1 MTTIVV
7 WGEDDHD
14 KRAKSLATAYA
25 TTAQSIKDG
34 ASKVAGLDKLVFWG
48 HGEISKFCGL
58 RAPDFVKLVGEW
70 KAANDGLTTVEMLT
84 CNARHRQRGSDSY
97 TEQVVTELSRKR
109 NRTADK
115 VNFRAL
121 PVATTKSGKTCDW
134 SILKWHDASATWA
147 YVGAI
152 DVSGDVI
159 TADSLMHA
167 AVAALEDFKTPRGT
181 NPCYR
186 TSYAAYY
193 RFDPR
198 NMAIPVAKKYKWDDK
213 KTQDY
218 KAKLINVREN
228 ASVIAGTLGLL
239 RWMLVDIK

>member
-1 MTTIVV
+1 MSTIVI
-7 WGEDDHD
+7 WGESDHET
-14 KRAKSLATAYA
+14 RAKSLATAYA
-25 TTAQSIKDG
+25 TTARSVGEG

-58 RAPDFVKLVGEW
+58 RAPEFVKLVGQW
-70 KAANDGLTTVEMLT
+70 KSANDGLTTVEMLT

-97 TEQVVTELSRKR
+97 TEQVVNELSRKK
-109 NRTADK
+109 NKKADK
-115 VNFRAL
+115 VKFRAL
-121 PVATTKSGKTCDW
+121 PVATTNSGKTCDW
-134 SILKWHDASATWA
+134 SILKWHGASATWA
-147 YVGAI
+147 YVAAT
-152 DVSGDVI
+152 DVAGDVL

-186 TSYAAYY
+186 TAFAAYH

-198 NMAIPVAKKYKWDDK
+198 TMEIGVAKKYKWDAQ
-213 KTQDY
+213 KTSDY
-218 KAKLINVREN
+218 TKKLI
-228 ASVIAGTLGLL
+228 SVKDNTSVTAGTLGLL